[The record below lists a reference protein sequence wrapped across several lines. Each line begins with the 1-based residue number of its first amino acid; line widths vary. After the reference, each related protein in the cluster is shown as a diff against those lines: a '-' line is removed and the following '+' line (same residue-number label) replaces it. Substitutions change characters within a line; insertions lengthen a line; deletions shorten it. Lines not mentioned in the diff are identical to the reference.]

1 MWPPQKSELAG
12 KRPRI
17 LVVGGQSL
25 KSKEHSEVEKTH
37 LLLAGGPRACCHAPH
52 LYGAGSKLGDGFLG
66 SLARPDQGTSYP
78 SFKEPHTDQFNPVLW
93 EWCPGISIL

>member
-37 LLLAGGPRACCHAPH
+37 LLLASWRAEGMLPCSTFVW
-52 LYGAGSKLGDGFLG
+52 GRK
-66 SLARPDQGTSYP
+66 
-78 SFKEPHTDQFNPVLW
+78 
-93 EWCPGISIL
+93 